1 MLIWPKK
8 QNIIKQE
15 NLLLHIRMGKEIFT
29 FGNIEIKK
37 KFFYCNETPIFLR
50 VADTEKVLVSNKN
63 SFGEKSYK
71 YFIGQRWYT
80 KRIW

>member
-1 MLIWPKK
+1 
-8 QNIIKQE
+8 
-15 NLLLHIRMGKEIFT
+15 MGKEIFT

-71 YFIGQRWYT
+71 YFIGQR
-80 KRIW
+80 